1 MLIHPDEIL
10 DFSKPA
16 DNKSGTATLPHV
28 EISDQANRSPHQDS
42 ERAPKDPKGI
52 ETDSDSVIRRRL
64 YASENMKKL
73 FLSESEKTAIDNV
86 VKEMRNG
93 NNERIKELLQPYTGS
108 KFDMQ
113 RIVSAI
119 LLHTI
124 HDRFHVGYVNDYA
137 GTGEARFS
145 FIKPCNPELV
155 IPVRDRK

>member
-1 MLIHPDEIL
+1 MSVFLIGSRYTDLLNGMLIHPDEIL

-16 DNKSGTATLPHV
+16 DSKSGAATLPHV

-73 FLSESEKTAIDNV
+73 FLSESEKT
-86 VKEMRNG
+86 
-93 NNERIKELLQPYTGS
+93 
-108 KFDMQ
+108 
-113 RIVSAI
+113 
-119 LLHTI
+119 I